1 MYQLD
6 CIQFMLDSSKKMS
19 KPSALYV
26 YQQTLGLLLAGS
38 QQAPMASLPA
48 FQQLSTVV

>member
-1 MYQLD
+1 M
-6 CIQFMLDSSKKMS
+6 IDSSKGMS

-38 QQAPMASLPA
+38 QQAPMVSIRERYPLTLPDWVFA
-48 FQQLSTVV
+48 R